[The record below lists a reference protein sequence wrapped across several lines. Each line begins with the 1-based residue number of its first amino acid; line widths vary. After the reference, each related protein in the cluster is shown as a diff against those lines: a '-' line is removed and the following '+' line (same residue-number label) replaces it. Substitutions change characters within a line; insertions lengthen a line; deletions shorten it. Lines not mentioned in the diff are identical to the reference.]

1 MDPIKTVKQVNFV
14 TSLVLKDIEEEIAKY
29 PFTQGL
35 CFFLRLQH
43 SFLIV

>member
-1 MDPIKTVKQVNFV
+1 MDPLKAAKQANFV
-14 TSLVLKDIEEEIAKY
+14 TSLVLEDIEEEMAKY

-35 CFFLRLQH
+35 CFFLRLQR